1 MSTESCLCGVQRGGA
16 VLSGDTTG
24 ESGVALLCCQVIRL
38 ESQVKRYKTAADDGE
53 KTIEDMKLDKRKLQR
68 DVSTCWSALVVSA

>member
-1 MSTESCLCGVQRGGA
+1 MLG
-16 VLSGDTTG
+16 
-24 ESGVALLCCQVIRL
+24 CQVIRL

-68 DVSTCWSALVVSA
+68 DVSTCWSALVVFT